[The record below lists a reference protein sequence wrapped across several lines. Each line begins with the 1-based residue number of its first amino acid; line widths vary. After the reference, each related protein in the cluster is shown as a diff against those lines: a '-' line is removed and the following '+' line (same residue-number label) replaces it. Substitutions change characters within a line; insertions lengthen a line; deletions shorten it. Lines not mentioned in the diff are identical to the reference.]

1 MALSTADL
9 EFLKRY
15 VGDLLRIRAD
25 LRNATVPGPPPN
37 PKYTSL
43 ATQLD
48 IEILAA
54 LNRMTSLP

>member
-1 MALSTADL
+1 MALSTLDL
-9 EFLKRY
+9 DFLRKY
-15 VGDLLRIRAD
+15 VGELLKIRAD
-25 LRNATVPGPPPN
+25 LALANLPPGPPN
-37 PKYTSL
+37 PKYTAL